1 LVWKI
6 EFEESAKKELSKLDK
21 QTAKRI
27 IDFIKERLSS
37 IDNPRNL
44 GKRLKGSKSGDF
56 WRYRIGDYRII
67 CAIEDN
73 STKILVI
80 CVSHRKDVYD

>member
-6 EFEESAKKELSKLDK
+6 EFEESAKQELSKLDK
-21 QTAKRI
+21 QTAKGI
-27 IDFIKERLSS
+27 IDFIKVRLSS
-37 IDNPRNL
+37 VDNPRNL
-44 GKRLKGSKSGDF
+44 GKRLKGSKLGDF

-80 CVSHRKDVYD
+80 RVSHRKDVYD